1 MRGIAYAIAAL
12 AAVIIMVAVAKMPPQ
27 SEQAAN
33 EVASAATETVS
44 TAVMA
49 DEGTLTLAVPEMHCS
64 VSCYPRV
71 KELLENTEAV
81 DTVEL
86 AAQKEEGI
94 IDNRQVIV
102 HYKPGFDV
110 GQALTALEK
119 EGFAKSDVVH

>member
-33 EVASAATETVS
+33 EVASAA

-110 GQALTALEK
+110 GQAWTALEK

>member
-1 MRGIAYAIAAL
+1 
-12 AAVIIMVAVAKMPPQ
+12 MPPN
-27 SEQAAN
+27 SEQSTR
-33 EVASAATETVS
+33 EVASAATETAS
-44 TAVMA
+44 TAVMD
-49 DEGTLTLAVPEMHCS
+49 DEGTLTLAVPEMHCA

-81 DTVEL
+81 ETVEL
-86 AAQKEEGI
+86 ATQKEEGM

-102 HYKPGFDV
+102 HYKPGFNV